1 MIGFLG
7 GTCIAFFV
15 VMGDLAPPII
25 AGYLGIENSERL
37 RIGVMLGEYH
47 SELQLIIEYTKIKLL
62 VGKLTINT
70 NGLCIIM
77 VYVLNVLGVG
87 LVVVLL
93 LSLLRNIDS
102 LVALCTASILFYALV
117 MLYIIFT
124 SLGSLVGG
132 EWWSQAIKWR
142 PAGIFQCL
150 PIFTMALSCQA

>member
-47 SELQLIIEYTKIKLL
+47 SELQLIIEYTKIKLF
-62 VGKLTINT
+62 T

-87 LVVVLL
+87 LVVVLP

-124 SLGSLVGG
+124 SLESLVGG

>member
-37 RIGVMLGEYH
+37 RIGVMLGKYH
-47 SELQLIIEYTKIKLL
+47 SEIRLIIEHTRIKLL
-62 VGKLTINT
+62 VRVQTRLI
-70 NGLCIIM
+70 
-77 VYVLNVLGVG
+77 VYVLNLLGVG
-87 LVVVLL
+87 LVVVLP

-124 SLGSLVGG
+124 SLESLVGG

>member
-37 RIGVMLGEYH
+37 RIGVMLGKYH
-47 SELQLIIEYTKIKLL
+47 SEIRLIIEHTR
-62 VGKLTINT
+62 
-70 NGLCIIM
+70 IIQTRLI
-77 VYVLNVLGVG
+77 VYELNLLGVG
-87 LVVVLL
+87 LVVVLP

-124 SLGSLVGG
+124 SLESLVGG